1 MIWYIFVC
9 WKIVNKCLLKGYK
22 IWMKSLY
29 FKKDGGKLYLMYFV
43 LGSLLFLDVV
53 LFVGVILVVDF
64 VV

>member
-1 MIWYIFVC
+1 M
-9 WKIVNKCLLKGYK
+9 
-22 IWMKSLY
+22 
-29 FKKDGGKLYLMYFV
+29 GGKLYLIYFV